1 MTYLHYYIFGG
12 ENKILKSILVN
23 LKVIHTVQKCGDFF
37 VKSINCT
44 IYVCLHI
51 GPMRIVGSFV
61 ATSYRP
67 HPLVGSCHFAKMCGA
82 RPHGREKS
90 RTTSLHHNEGERPK
104 GRVGALVR
112 WTSGATRI
120 EGDQV
125 GLLLGLL
132 RF

>member
-23 LKVIHTVQKCGDFF
+23 LKVIHTVQKFGDFF

-90 RTTSLHHNEGERPK
+90 RRHHYITTKGK
-104 GRVGALVR
+104 GRKGELEHWSVGQAEQPV
-112 WTSGATRI
+112 
-120 EGDQV
+120 
-125 GLLLGLL
+125 
-132 RF
+132 